1 MKKPPLPITF
11 LLLFGTSIFLVQH
24 PVRAQD
30 KIIKVDGTTQD
41 AKILSVSGASVQVQV
56 GTGMIGVPLAS
67 ISQVIMAPP
76 ADLATAVAAYEAKDY
91 ARALPPVKSIA
102 EKYRGLPTDWAK
114 QAASLLGDIY
124 VAQNDLPK
132 AEAAYQDFL
141 RAYPGKGS
149 LQTDVGLARVAFSKK
164 DYAAARQKLDPI
176 KTQAMAFKSVSPE
189 VAAVYSKAFYLLGQV
204 EEAQGDLPASLQ
216 DYLRTV
222 TWFYNDRS
230 SVAAAQERADS
241 LRKEHNIAVP

>member
-1 MKKPPLPITF
+1 MKKPPLPF
-11 LLLFGTSIFLVQH
+11 LLILLLGTSLLVPSDTH
-24 PVRAQD
+24 AQD
-30 KIIKVDGTTQD
+30 KIVKVDGTTQD
-41 AKILSVSGASVQVQV
+41 AKILGVSGGTVQVQV

-67 ISQVIMAPP
+67 ISQVVMAPP
-76 ADLATAVAAYEAKDY
+76 ADLAVALAAYEAKDY
-91 ARALPPVKSIA
+91 AKALPPAKAVADKF
-102 EKYRGLPTDWAK
+102 KGLPTDWAK

-124 VAQNDLPK
+124 IAQNDLQK
-132 AEAAYQDFL
+132 AETAYQDFL

-149 LQTDVGLARVAFSKK
+149 LQTDVGLARIALAKK
-164 DYAAARQKLDPI
+164 DYTAAHQKLDPI
-176 KTQAMAFKSVSPE
+176 KAQAMSFKSVPPD
-189 VAAVYSKAFYLLGQV
+189 VASVYSKALLLLGQV

-222 TWFYNDRS
+222 TWFYNDRA